1 MSFFGPPMGANE
13 VGLTE
18 PLSPF
23 REGEDFE
30 RAGPGEP
37 VRSIASAALLP
48 VDRIDEVDG
57 ELSIA
62 AVGQR

>member
-1 MSFFGPPMGANE
+1 MSFFGPPVGAKE
-13 VGLTE
+13 VGLIE
-18 PLSPF
+18 SLSRF

-37 VRSIASAALLP
+37 VRSITSAALLP
-48 VDRIDEVDG
+48 VDLIDEVDG
-57 ELSIA
+57 ELFIA